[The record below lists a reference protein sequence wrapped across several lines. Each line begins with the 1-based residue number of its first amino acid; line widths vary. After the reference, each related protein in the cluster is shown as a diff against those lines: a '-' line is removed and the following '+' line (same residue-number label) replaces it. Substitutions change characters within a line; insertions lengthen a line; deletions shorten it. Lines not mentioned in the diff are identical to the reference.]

1 VKPFRVTQLT
11 EEKIVLD
18 GNHPLCNLKIKFN
31 VKIINVTD
39 ATKIEIDALN
49 EVTEN

>member
-1 VKPFRVTQLT
+1 MV
-11 EEKIVLD
+11 ENI
-18 GNHPLCNLKIKFN
+18 NLKIKFN
-31 VKIINVTD
+31 VKIINVRD

>member
-1 VKPFRVTQLT
+1 MISMNFIVYFRHFCKL
-11 EEKIVLD
+11 IIYLS
-18 GNHPLCNLKIKFN
+18 IKFN
-31 VKIINVTD
+31 VKIINVRD